1 VSAVETNKLKSQLLI
16 ASEQAQNTL
25 MGLEKSLT
33 DKVRKLQELIRARW
47 SDLRKL
53 LEGSADAIGETSGK
67 ISKFKSQLFIVP
79 EPVMEVL
86 RRVQNMLT
94 GLETGLTDKLRKL
107 REAIFEVGNDLR
119 KLLTRSLEAVA
130 LLTGK
135 IGKFRSQVFIASGH
149 ALQRAQDTITGLGK
163 SVADKPRKLQKSLRA
178 RENDLRRLLA
188 SSIDAIVVT
197 DADHRLVAAN
207 SKALDLLGVSEA
219 NLSKFTIDAFLSFG
233 QVPYFD
239 GNGSPF
245 PGREKRQGECKI
257 RRLDGSLRAAEY
269 VFVANFVPY
278 RHLCKF
284 HNVKTNQVKFI
295 STFSYG
301 HGNDSNKGELRGRRS
316 DFQGPADLR
325 LLL

>member
-1 VSAVETNKLKSQLLI
+1 MLAVETNKFKSQLSI

-33 DKVRKLQELIRARW
+33 EKVRKLQELIRARW
-47 SDLRKL
+47 IDLRKL
-53 LEGSADAIGETSGK
+53 LENSADAIGETNTK
-67 ISKFKSQLFIVP
+67 ISQFKSRLFIVP
-79 EPVMEVL
+79 EPVKRAV

-94 GLETGLTDKLRKL
+94 GLETGLADKLRKI

-119 KLLTRSLEAVA
+119 RLMTRSLEAFA
-130 LLTGK
+130 LLSGK
-135 IGKFRSQVFIASGH
+135 VGKLRSQVFIKSGL
-149 ALQRAQDTITGLGK
+149 ALRNAQNTLTGLGK
-163 SVADKPRKLQKSLRA
+163 SVADKPRKLQKSLRS
-178 RENDLRRLLA
+178 RENDLKRLLA

-197 DADHRLVAAN
+197 DPDRRLVAAN
-207 SKALDLLGVSEA
+207 QKALDLLGVSEA

-233 QVPYFD
+233 QVANFD

-245 PGREKRQGECKI
+245 PGREKRQGECKV
-257 RRLDGSLRAAEY
+257 RRLDGSLRAADY

-284 HNVKTNQVKFI
+284 HNVKNNQVKFI

>member
-1 VSAVETNKLKSQLLI
+1 MES
-16 ASEQAQNTL
+16 
-25 MGLEKSLT
+25 
-33 DKVRKLQELIRARW
+33 
-47 SDLRKL
+47 
-53 LEGSADAIGETSGK
+53 SADSIAEMNGK
-67 ISKFKSQLFIVP
+67 ISKFKAQLFVVP
-79 EPVMEVL
+79 EPVMEAL

-94 GLETGLTDKLRKL
+94 GLETGIVDKLRRL
-107 REAIFEVGNDLR
+107 RESSFEIGNDLR
-119 KLLTRSLEAVA
+119 GLLTSSVGAVA
-130 LLTGK
+130 SLTGK
-135 IGKFRSQVFIASGH
+135 IGKFGSQVFLTSGQ
-149 ALQRAQDTITGLGK
+149 ALQHAQNTLTGLGK
-163 SVADKPRKLQKSLRA
+163 SVADKPRRLQKSLRT
-178 RENDLRRLLA
+178 RENDLKKLLA

-197 DADHRLVAAN
+197 DADRRLVAAN
-207 SKALDLLGVSEA
+207 QKALDLLGVSEA

-233 QVPYFD
+233 QVPNFD

-284 HNVKTNQVKFI
+284 HNVKSNQVKFI